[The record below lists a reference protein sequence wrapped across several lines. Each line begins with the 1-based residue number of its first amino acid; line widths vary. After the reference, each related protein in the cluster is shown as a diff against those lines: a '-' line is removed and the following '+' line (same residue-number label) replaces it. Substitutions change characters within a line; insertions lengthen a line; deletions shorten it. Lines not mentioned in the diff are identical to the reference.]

1 MTGDECGELL
11 ESLFTKISYLNS
23 KAAINR
29 FGVFLISLVTEIAIQ
44 TLQTRPDSSG
54 MVAVETHGRVSEQCA
69 TIRTDSGTMLYDE
82 AIHRSLLKQINF
94 FSGMNNEHVLLI
106 QCPDAKGLIFNIS
119 KVIFDNQ
126 LNIVRNAEY
135 VDFENNQFFFRSELE
150 GEVDKAQILK
160 ELTFVLPDGAHIELR
175 RRRKK
180 RIVVLVTKEHH
191 CIGDLLLRHH
201 YGTMNATIEGV
212 IGNHDVLE
220 ELVSKYQI
228 PYYAIPTKGLTR
240 EEHEVEVMRKMELFK
255 FDYVVLA
262 KYMRILT
269 PNFVKT
275 YERKV
280 INIHHS
286 FLPAFIGANPYRQAY
301 NRGVKI
307 IGATAHFV
315 TDNLD
320 EGPIIHQDIIRV
332 NHTLNAKAMALAG
345 RDVERSVF
353 SKALEWV
360 FTERVMINGN
370 KTIIF

>member
-1 MTGDECGELL
+1 MRQYEGID
-11 ESLFTKISYLNS
+11 
-23 KAAINR
+23 R
-29 FGVFLISLVTEIAIQ
+29 F
-44 TLQTRPDSSG
+44 
-54 MVAVETHGRVSEQCA
+54 
-69 TIRTDSGTMLYDE
+69 
-82 AIHRSLLKQINF
+82 LLKQITKIF
-94 FSGMNNEHVLLI
+94 TGMNKEHVLLI

-119 KVIFDNQ
+119 KVIYENQ
-126 LNIVRNAEY
+126 LNIVSNAEY
-135 VDFENNQFFFRSELE
+135 VDLENDQFFFRSELD

-175 RRRKK
+175 QKRKK

-228 PYYAIPTKGLTR
+228 PYYTVPTKGLTR
-240 EEHEVEVMRKMELFK
+240 EEHEAEVMRKMDLFE

-275 YERKV
+275 YANKV

-332 NHTLNAKAMALAG
+332 DHSLNAKAMALAG

-360 FTERVMINGN
+360 FRERVMINGN